1 MDLKI
6 VEQTWETVK
15 GQWIYR
21 IREVKDAEWR
31 AARFPA
37 TMISRVPV
45 DRPLWNHG
53 VIRQMFDHSQG
64 KFVPANMISRSVYF
78 KTVEEAV
85 AVIEQHG

>member
-31 AARFPA
+31 AGRFPA
-37 TMISRVPV
+37 T
-45 DRPLWNHG
+45 
-53 VIRQMFDHSQG
+53 
-64 KFVPANMISRSVYF
+64 MISRSVYF